1 MIQYHY
7 ASVMQCRRDYY
18 FYHGLYVSAL
28 EHIRMLILSSY
39 VLLACTNRIYKNGHA
54 WGIIEMIIKFQF

>member
-54 WGIIEMIIKFQF
+54 